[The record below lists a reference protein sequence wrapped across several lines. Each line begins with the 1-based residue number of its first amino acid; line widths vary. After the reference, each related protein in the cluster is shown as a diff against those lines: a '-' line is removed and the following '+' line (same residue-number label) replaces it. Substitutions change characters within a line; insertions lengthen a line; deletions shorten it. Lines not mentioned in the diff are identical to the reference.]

1 MYKDNILQNNFIQRF
16 KIIKNGVHFHFKKD
30 FGELGGDFYK
40 DSNQSGKFTDT
51 FIENNLS
58 KKKEIF
64 IENIVFKVQI

>member
-1 MYKDNILQNNFIQRF
+1 MK
-16 KIIKNGVHFHFKKD
+16 
-30 FGELGGDFYK
+30 DFYK